1 MAAERRRQLE
11 RRRRGRKRRGRNG
24 VRKKRERGRV
34 LREPAVIPRERMSR
48 VLSWPYTDISHFIT
62 DIPYPENE
70 LLKTCPARRRQRS
83 TACIYVQTVW

>member
-1 MAAERRRQLE
+1 MAYE
-11 RRRRGRKRRGRNG
+11 
-24 VRKKRERGRV
+24 RERERERV

-83 TACIYVQTVW
+83 TVACIYVQTVW